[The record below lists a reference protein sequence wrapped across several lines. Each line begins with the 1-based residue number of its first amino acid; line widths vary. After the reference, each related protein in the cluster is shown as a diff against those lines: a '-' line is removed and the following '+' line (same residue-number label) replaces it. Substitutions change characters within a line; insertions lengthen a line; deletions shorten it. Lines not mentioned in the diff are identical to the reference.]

1 MYPYGVGETGM
12 LNMLIKEI
20 KDFNNGYSL
29 PKHMAEHIYMFSG
42 ESIQVKFWTYTS
54 LMDQLIDWFGKD
66 FRIMEQDGEDILV
79 AVRCNKEA
87 MIYWAL
93 QYGRYVEVV
102 APAAL
107 RKELQDII
115 DQMHRDYHREEGL
128 S

>member
-1 MYPYGVGETGM
+1 
-12 LNMLIKEI
+12 
-20 KDFNNGYSL
+20 
-29 PKHMAEHIYMFSG
+29 
-42 ESIQVKFWTYTS
+42 
-54 LMDQLIDWFGKD
+54 MDQLIDWFGKD